1 MKDFMIG
8 CNFWDSKSGTDM
20 WLNFDEESLAKDLDA
35 LAATGIKY
43 MRCFP
48 NWREFQPVIAL
59 KGWGGFLNEYRMSG
73 DRFPENEYYID
84 PVMIERFR
92 KFALMADERGIK
104 LVVSVLTGWMSGR
117 LFYPQILESRNLIT
131 DPLALM
137 FEEKFVRGF
146 VTYTKD
152 LPNIV
157 MWDLGNECNCMGQV
171 SKPEE
176 SYLWTCTI
184 RNAILAADNSRKI
197 SSGMHSLRFNE
208 TEPWS
213 IIEQGLLTDMLS
225 NHPYPSPTVG
235 GDVDQANRL
244 RTTMIPTAQCE
255 YYSALSGKPTM
266 IQEQGTFNDMLINR
280 EGAADFARINI
291 ASSYANGFNGYFW
304 WCSHEHLKLNQ
315 PPYTWSMIERQL
327 GLLDADRNPK
337 PVGKEIKRMG
347 DLLETLPDISPKIT
361 DSVIVLS
368 NEQDQQ
374 QIGITSY
381 ILAKR
386 AGLTPTFAHY
396 KHHIPEAPFYIL
408 PSITGWAP
416 MTKECFDTLIDRVMN
431 GATLLITVNTG
442 MICDFEKLTGLRSAG
457 MTSGGKGTF
466 TLDGQV
472 LPYEYGKKFHISS
485 IGAKV
490 LASAEDG
497 NVILSENKLGKGKLM
512 FLSYPLELN
521 LWKLQGAYEKGEPY
535 YHHIYEVAA
544 KEILAN
550 KPMKCLNPDI
560 SLTLHKEDDGY
571 YAVAVNYMN
580 DVADSEVSL
589 ADGWTLE
596 TVYGDFTAVEGCG
609 MAVGKIVKK

>member
-48 NWREFQPVIAL
+48 NWRDFQPVIAL
-59 KGWGGFLNEYRMSG
+59 KSWGGFLNEYRLTG

-92 KFALMADERGIK
+92 KFAMMAHKRNIK

-171 SKPEE
+171 TKPEE
-176 SYLWTCTI
+176 SYLWTSTI

-197 SSGMHSLRFNE
+197 SSGMHSLNFDDIK
-208 TEPWS
+208 PWS
-213 IIEQGLLTDMLS
+213 IKEQGLLTDMLS

-235 GDVDQANRL
+235 GNVDQANRL

-255 YYSALSGKPTM
+255 YYSAISGKPTM
-266 IQEQGTFNDMLINR
+266 IQEQGTFSDMLINR

-291 ASSYANGFNGYFW
+291 CSSYANGFNGYFW

-315 PPYTWSMIERQL
+315 PPYTWSMNEREL

-337 PVGKEIKRMG
+337 PVGKELKRMG
-347 DLLETLPDISPKIT
+347 ELLDTLPELSPKIT
-361 DSVIVLS
+361 DTVIVLS
-368 NEQDQQ
+368 NDTEYQPV
-374 QIGITSY
+374 GFTSY

-386 AGLTPTFAHY
+386 AGLTPTFASY
-396 KHHIPEAPFYIL
+396 KYNIPEAPFYIL
-408 PSITGWAP
+408 PSIAGWAP
-416 MTKECFDTLIDRVMN
+416 INKECFDTLVERVNN
-431 GATLLITVNTG
+431 GATLLVTVNSG
-442 MICDFEKLTGLRSAG
+442 MICEFEKTFGLRSSG
-457 MTSGGKGTF
+457 MTKTGKGSYTV
-466 TLDGQV
+466 DGYE
-472 LPYEYGKKFHISS
+472 LPYEYVIKYHLSS

-490 LASAEDG
+490 LAKAEDG
-497 NVILSENKLGKGKLM
+497 NVILSENKLGKGKILL
-512 FLSYPLELN
+512 LSYPLESLV
-521 LWKLQGAYEKGEPY
+521 WQRQGAYEAGEPA
-535 YHHIYEVAA
+535 YHHIYEIAA
-544 KEILAN
+544 KDILAN

-560 SLTLHKEDDGY
+560 ALTLHEEVDGY

-580 DVADSEVSL
+580 EIADAKVSI

-596 TVYGDFTAVEGCG
+596 TVYGDFNAVESCG